1 MELNENSIRYPN
13 LKEISERR
21 VDLDSQIKTSGA
33 NFHDYASLAFYI
45 PYMVDENNV
54 EFESDDNIT
63 VVPAVVDSNSG
74 LGYSKG
80 DNDSWDAVA
89 VDDS

>member
-1 MELNENSIRYPN
+1 MQLNKNSIKYPN

-21 VDLDSQIKTSGA
+21 LDLVSQIKTSGA

-45 PYMVDENNV
+45 PYMVYECNV
-54 EFESDDNIT
+54 KFESDDNIT
-63 VVPAVVDSNSG
+63 VVLAIVESNFV
-74 LGYSKG
+74 GYSKG
-80 DNDSWDAVA
+80 DNDSWDAVT